1 MLIYVFFSSVDVLA
15 FATWWS
21 IKPVPGLN
29 NVAVEGVQ
37 SGSSQKQETQQIST
51 SRLFPLFSIRY
62 GLLNPRGFS
71 GRRGLSV
78 YYREELHSNVTYG
91 NNAPAVI
98 YV

>member
-1 MLIYVFFSSVDVLA
+1 MSIYCFFSVDVLA

-37 SGSSQKQETQQIST
+37 SGSSQKQETQRIAT
-51 SRLFPLFSIRY
+51 SRFFPLFSIRN
-62 GLLNPRGFS
+62 GLLNPRVFFWPS
-71 GRRGLSV
+71 WTEHV
-78 YYREELHSNVTYG
+78 CREELHSNVTYG
-91 NNAPAVI
+91 NYAPAVI

>member
-1 MLIYVFFSSVDVLA
+1 MLTYCFFSVDVLA

-37 SGSSQKQETQQIST
+37 SGSSQKQAAQRIST
-51 SRLFPLFSIRY
+51 SRLFPLFSIRN
-62 GLLNPRGFS
+62 GPLNPKGFFWPS
-71 GRRGLSV
+71 WTERI
-78 YYREELHSNVTYG
+78 YREELHSNVTYG
-91 NNAPAVI
+91 NYAPAVI